1 MQIRV
6 GARLRSAVDTTEVVI
21 IRADRDDAVLTCGG
35 APMVLL
41 DGSSSARVPVP
52 GQDAGT
58 ELGKRYTD
66 VDSSFEILCTKAGP
80 GALCVDGGPMQ
91 LKQAKSL
98 PASD

>member
-1 MQIRV
+1 MQIRI

-21 IRADRDDAVLTCGG
+21 IKADRDDAVLTCGG
-35 APMVLL
+35 APMVPL
-41 DGSSSARVPVP
+41 DGPPSTGAPAP
-52 GQDAGT
+52 GHDAGT

-66 VDSSFEILCTKAGP
+66 VDSSLEILCTRSGS